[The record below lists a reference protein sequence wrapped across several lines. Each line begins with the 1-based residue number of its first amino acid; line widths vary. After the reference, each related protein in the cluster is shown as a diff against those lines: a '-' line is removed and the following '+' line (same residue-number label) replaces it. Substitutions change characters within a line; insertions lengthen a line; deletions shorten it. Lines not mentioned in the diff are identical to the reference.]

1 MQLAEISLSIDNIY
15 MGKGG
20 DDPNCKQ
27 SKVGMAEIIGYQS
40 ASAED
45 ILAGLETQE
54 RHPARGPKLEFT
66 QEEVEDRQAR
76 VDRMTKQLEEDVSYM
91 AEHPEEVEEWVA
103 SMCENRLWNYSWN
116 NLWLAR
122 MQGNGRGFDVTRL
135 ASKTK
140 WAELG
145 YKIKAGEKSLRILRP
160 MSKTI
165 WVERKDKDGNP
176 ILDKDGKPRKV
187 KKQIPTRGDNGRIIL
202 TDSNVWDISQMEPMT
217 DKEGKPLNKSLD
229 PPTPTT
235 EQAVEQLSA
244 IAEENG
250 VRVFLGGADDPDFP
264 YRRAVNMSLAKDPDM
279 NGFYAEIEDGTDK
292 DKIHRVIITR
302 AGLGAE
308 EEARV
313 LAHELGHAL
322 MHSGQASYRDHD
334 DRVRKEVE
342 AESVAHV
349 VSQYYGLSTDRQA
362 HYIAHWAQGQETEA
376 LRGAMDNIQRT
387 VKAILGRAEA
397 MAS

>member
-1 MQLAEISLSIDNIY
+1 

-20 DDPNCKQ
+20 SDPNCKQ
-27 SKVGMAEIIGYQS
+27 SKVGMAEIISYQG

-45 ILAGLETQE
+45 ILSGLGTQE
-54 RHPARGPKLEFT
+54 RHPSRGPKLQFT

-76 VDRMTKQLEEDVSYM
+76 VERMTKQLEQDVTYL
-91 AEHPEEVEEWVA
+91 ADHPEEVEDWVD
-103 SMCENRLWNYSWN
+103 SMCENRLWSYSWN

-122 MQGNGRGFDVTRL
+122 MQGNGRGMQVTRL

-165 WVERKDKDGNP
+165 WVDRKDKDGNP
-176 ILDKDGKPRKV
+176 ILDKNGKSRKT
-187 KKQIPTRGDNGRIIL
+187 KKQIPTRGENGRIIL
-202 TDSNVWDISQMEPMT
+202 TDSNIWDISQMEPMT
-217 DKEGKPLNKSLD
+217 DKDGKPINKSLD
-229 PPTPTT
+229 AATPTT
-235 EQAVEQLSA
+235 EQAIRQLST
-244 IAEENG
+244 IAEDNG
-250 VRVFLGGADDPDFP
+250 VRVFLGGADDPEFP
-264 YRRAVNMSLAKDPDM
+264 YRGAVNMTLAQDPNV
-279 NGFYAEIEDGTDK
+279 NGFYAEIEDTKESGK
-292 DKIHRVIITR
+292 MHRVILTR
-302 AGLGAE
+302 SGLGAE

-322 MHSGQASYRDHD
+322 MHSGQAGYRDHD

-349 VSQYYGLSTDRQA
+349 VSQYYGISTDRQA
-362 HYIAHWAQGQETEA
+362 HYIAHWAKGQETEA

-387 VKAILGRAEA
+387 VKAILGRAET
-397 MAS
+397 MDS